1 MSTTHETTNAPEIIV
16 LPDADAL
23 AGEAALRVAA
33 AMRHAVAARG
43 RCVLALSG
51 GSTPRRLHA
60 QLLAMGADAL
70 PWAETYVVFG
80 DERCV
85 PPDDPASNY
94 GMARETLLAHVPVPD
109 GHVLRMEGE
118 RAPADGAERYETA
131 LRALATRLDVTDD
144 APLFDLVLLGMGAD
158 GHTASLFPGDPALD
172 EATRWVLDVCA
183 PAAYAPRDRLTLT
196 FPALARARAVLLLAA
211 GAEKRDAVAHALRAD
226 LAPDATLP
234 VARVR
239 GQARTTWLLD
249 RAAAG
254 VR

>member
-1 MSTTHETTNAPEIIV
+1 MPSIHEHTGAPEVLV

-60 QLLAMGADAL
+60 RLVAMGADAL
-70 PWAETYVVFG
+70 PWADTYVTFG

-94 GMARETLLAHVPVPD
+94 GMARETLLAHVPVPEA
-109 GHVLRMEGE
+109 HVLRMEGE
-118 RAPADGAERYETA
+118 RDPDDAAARYEA
-131 LRALATRLDVTDD
+131 LLRGLAARHAPGDD

-158 GHTASLFPGDPALD
+158 GHTLSLFPGTPALD
-172 EATRWVLDVCA
+172 EATRWVVPGTA
-183 PAAYAPRDRLTLT
+183 PVAPHARLTLT
-196 FPALARARAVLLLAA
+196 YPALARARAVLLLAA
-211 GAEKRDAVAHALRAD
+211 GAEKRAALARVLVD
-226 LAPDATLP
+226 GDQTLP
-234 VARVR
+234 VARAR
-239 GQARTTWLLD
+239 GRTRTTWLLD

-254 VR
+254 